1 MALTSAFPRS
11 KMAAILISALAIGLI
26 VISLI
31 RGHPIEKQDLTDLY
45 GCYTVEGQTVFRLT
59 PDAFVPLTTASIH
72 SVTFTAR
79 QGRFHAYL
87 DPASAIEVVHRGAS
101 VTVEPRPVPIV
112 PIEVH
117 RGSPRALLMQS
128 DTGVPIEAIRSVCP
142 N

>member
-1 MALTSAFPRS
+1 MAITSDAPRS
-11 KMAAILISALAIGLI
+11 KMFAILISALAIGLI

-31 RGHPIEKQDLTDLY
+31 RGHPIDKQDLSDLY
-45 GCYTVEGQTVFRLT
+45 GCYTVEGQTLFRLT
-59 PDAFVPLTTASIH
+59 SDSFVPLTIPPIH
-72 SVTFTAR
+72 MVAFTAR

-87 DPASAIEVVHRGAS
+87 DPASPIGVVHRGAS
-101 VTVEPRPVPIV
+101 VTLRPRPGPVV

-128 DTGVPIEAIRSVCP
+128 DTGVPVKAVKSGCR